1 MNSLRRPSRRQN
13 GCLQFKWPYLRRQ
26 LMPKPAR
33 SAGRQ
38 ALVAAALLLL
48 ALAMVAGACE
58 RPASTTGITSGLS
71 EPGNTPSPSLTL
83 QPTSTPSPSPTL
95 QPTSTPS
102 PTPSPSPTPFPTP
115 TAPPLPSSVVIPR
128 QGLPEGQIFP
138 AGYYALLKG
147 EGATYQVYDCRGQLA
162 YMLTYTDTW
171 GYVNSPNGLYT
182 EQELW
187 SAGYMD
193 PSCVRGALPPCEEPQ
208 VTRIRSYTN
217 GFFQINRGANETR
230 VDLYSRNGRKTR
242 SLTDQKTGWTEAIV
256 AAYGHETVV
265 CFSADQKTVL
275 HFVAEDGKIRRTLTF
290 SGPASDLRGLIA
302 EEYYVLDDN
311 LYALDDRLLKDGI
324 CLPETGRAYLFGSEG
339 FPNIQLGDY
348 YYNQDVLYDARTM
361 QPVPPGTTE
370 GDSSLI
376 EGVSYEVDGITCI
389 TNRRDA
395 DWQVIAVGQAEGR
408 VAIRTRDA
416 SFSFTAAG
424 YDYYSIN
431 QTQLALINNDT
442 GGYKVYSLASN
453 RLLAEM
459 NEPVMLELSDEY
471 LIVRQANSFF
481 LLDAEGRVRLASEKA
496 TASPAA
502 VDCVLLSRGPY
513 VGIADLNGDWLVKT
527 LAWELTRDAPGFLP

>member
-1 MNSLRRPSRRQN
+1 MINLRRPSRRKN
-13 GCLQFKWPYLRRQ
+13 GCFQFNRPNLRRQ
-26 LMPKPAR
+26 LIPKPAR
-33 SAGRQ
+33 IAGRQ
-38 ALVAAALLLL
+38 ALVAAALLL
-48 ALAMVAGACE
+48 ALAIVAGACE

-71 EPGNTPSPSLTL
+71 EPGNTPT
-83 QPTSTPSPSPTL
+83 PSPTL
-95 QPTSTPS
+95 IPTPTTS
-102 PTPSPSPTPFPTP
+102 PTPSPSPTSSPSPTPSQIP

-138 AGYYALLKG
+138 TGYYALLKG
-147 EGATYQVYDCRGQLA
+147 EGATYMIYDCRGQLT
-162 YMLTYTDTW
+162 YVLTYTDTW

-193 PSCVRGALPPCEEPQ
+193 PSCVHEALPLCEEPL

-217 GFFQINRGANETR
+217 GFFQISRGADGTR
-230 VDLYSRNGRKTR
+230 VDLYSRDGRKIR

-275 HFVAEDGKIRRTLTF
+275 HFVAADGKIRRTLTF
-290 SGPASDLRGLIA
+290 SGPTSDLCGLIA
-302 EEYYVLDDN
+302 EKYYVLDDN
-311 LYALDDRLLKDGI
+311 LYALDDRLLKYGI
-324 CLPETGRAYLFGSEG
+324 RLPETGRDYLCGSEG

-348 YYNQDVLYDARTM
+348 YYSQDVLYDARTM
-361 QPVPPGTTE
+361 QPVPLGTTE
-370 GDSSLI
+370 GDGSLI
-376 EGVSYEVDGITCI
+376 EGAAYEVDGITCI
-389 TNRRDA
+389 ANRRDT
-395 DWQVIAVGQAEGR
+395 DWQVIAVGQADGR

-416 SFSFTAAG
+416 SFSFAAAG
-424 YDYYSIN
+424 YDYYSMN

-442 GGYKVYSLASN
+442 GGFRVYSLASS

-459 NEPVMLELSDEY
+459 IEPVMLELSDEY
-471 LIVRQANSFF
+471 LIVRQANGFF